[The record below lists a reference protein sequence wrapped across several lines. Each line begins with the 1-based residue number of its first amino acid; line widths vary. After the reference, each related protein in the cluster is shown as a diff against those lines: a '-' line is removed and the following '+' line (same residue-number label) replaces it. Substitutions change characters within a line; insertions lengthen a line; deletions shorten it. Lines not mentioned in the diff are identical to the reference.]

1 MDFVVVFDAFEG
13 ITLCINSF
21 NARADVYRQ
30 RFTAWANLQN
40 AIGHVGSVQPTTQDE
55 VSVDVCWKQ

>member
-1 MDFVVVFDAFEG
+1 MDFVGIFDAFEG
-13 ITLCINSF
+13 VSLRVSRF
-21 NARADVYRQ
+21 DARADVYGQ
-30 RFTAWANLQN
+30 RFTARPDLQN